1 MNEKQVRELIR
12 ESLRK
17 MLEEHDFSE
26 LNPIGGVLYDT
37 DEEAEALLDE
47 LKIRDKS
54 RILN

>member
-1 MNEKQVRELIR
+1 MDEKRVRELIR

-37 DEEAEALLDE
+37 DEEAEALALE
-47 LKIRDKS
+47 LKISERS

>member
-1 MNEKQVRELIR
+1 MDEKRVRELIR

-17 MLEEHDFSE
+17 MLEENDFSE

>member
-37 DEEAEALLDE
+37 DEEAEALALE
-47 LKIRDKS
+47 LKISERS

>member
-17 MLEEHDFSE
+17 MLEENDFSE